1 MLDGI
6 NTLISATALFWQMLI
21 ELPFI
26 GQLTWGYFLIACAL
40 MSVMVTLFFAKMK

>member
-6 NTLISATALFWQMLI
+6 NALISATALFWQMLM

-26 GQLTWGYFLIACAL
+26 GQLTWGYFLLACAL
-40 MSVMVTLFFAKMK
+40 MSAMVALFFTNMK

>member
-6 NTLISATALFWQMLI
+6 NALIQCVGLFWSMLM

-26 GQLTWGYFLIACAL
+26 GALTWGYFLLGCAL
-40 MSVMVTLFFAKMK
+40 MSIMVTLFFAKMK

>member
-6 NTLISATALFWQMLI
+6 NTLIQCVGLFWSMLMD
-21 ELPFI
+21 LPFI
-26 GQLTWGYFLIACAL
+26 GALTWGYFLIACAL